1 MKNFK
6 TVEYD
11 LPIYWNC
18 YIYYGDESGL
28 EDGEKETIDEIL
40 EQLEVTNCLDIKDNT
55 YFSWGSWFMPSGM
68 GGDYCT
74 YVFEDPHTH
83 IEDPHTGNIDNS
95 NINNQ
100 LELFTLNS

>member
-1 MKNFK
+1 MIK

-11 LPIYWNC
+11 LPIYWNT

-28 EDGEKETIDEIL
+28 EEGEKETIDEIL
-40 EQLEVTNCLDIKDNT
+40 EQLEVSNCLDIKDNT
-55 YFSWGSWFMPSGM
+55 YFSWGSWFMPTGM

-83 IEDPHTGNIDNS
+83 TEDPRGCVIGDS
-95 NINNQ
+95 NNNNQ

>member
-11 LPIYWNC
+11 LPIYWNT

-28 EDGEKETIDEIL
+28 EEGEKETIDEIL

-55 YFSWGSWFMPSGM
+55 HFSYGSWFMPTGM

-74 YVFEDPHTH
+74 YVFEDPYTHT
-83 IEDPHTGNIDNS
+83 EDPRGGDIDS
-95 NINNQ
+95 SISNNQ

>member
-1 MKNFK
+1 MIK

-11 LPIYWNC
+11 LPIYWTT
-18 YIYYGDESGL
+18 YIYYGDQSGL
-28 EDGEKETIDEIL
+28 EEGEKETIDEIL
-40 EQLEVTNCLDIKDNT
+40 EQLEVNNCLDIKDNT
-55 YFSWGSWFMPSGM
+55 YFSSGSWFMPTGM

-74 YVFEDPHTH
+74 YVFEDPHS
-83 IEDPHTGNIDNS
+83 EDLRGCDIDSS

>member
-55 YFSWGSWFMPSGM
+55 YFSWGDWFMPSGM

-74 YVFEDPHTH
+74 YVFEDSHPHSKDSH
-83 IEDPHTGNIDNS
+83 RGDIDNT

>member
-28 EDGEKETIDEIL
+28 EEGEKEIIDEIL
-40 EQLEVTNCLDIKDNT
+40 KQLEVTNCLDIKDNT
-55 YFSWGSWFMPSGM
+55 HFSWGSWFMPNGM

-74 YVFEDPHTH
+74 YVFEDPHSK
-83 IEDPHTGNIDNS
+83 DPHGGDIDNS
-95 NINNQ
+95 NVNNQ